1 MCNRIDNSNYFEW
14 LLNKSSDPAELLGT
28 FSIKGME
35 NDQFKRMTAGKLPE
49 ANIAFIDEVYKCN
62 SPTLNALLSIMNEH
76 VFFNDGKPVPVP
88 LISMFAASNE
98 PPEDNSL
105 LAMHDRF
112 LFRIE
117 VEYVHDAANKK
128 RMFNNYIYDRAGVAT
143 NKAHTTITV
152 EELEALQAKAKTIP
166 VPKAI
171 INKFISLMNGLQK
184 NATISISDRR
194 ANECF
199 KVLQGSALLNG
210 RNKVGLD
217 DFNAL
222 KYVLWEKKEDI
233 DTIGAEISKI
243 VNPYDE
249 EFAKFTRQFNE
260 VKDKIESSNDIKDRN
275 QAYFQYQ
282 NSIKNTIGRM
292 NKLISEASTSGKD
305 VTEFAKFRD
314 EIVSY
319 HTNLANEILGG
330 TLGNSFN
337 SVTLDSDIDNVNND
351 TDSDEEDF

>member
-1 MCNRIDNSNYFEW
+1 
-14 LLNKSSDPAELLGT
+14 
-28 FSIKGME
+28 
-35 NDQFKRMTAGKLPE
+35 
-49 ANIAFIDEVYKCN
+49 
-62 SPTLNALLSIMNEH
+62 
-76 VFFNDGKPVPVP
+76 
-88 LISMFAASNE
+88 
-98 PPEDNSL
+98 
-105 LAMHDRF
+105 MHDRF
-112 LFRIE
+112 LFRFE
-117 VEYVHDAANKK
+117 DEYVHDAANKN

-143 NKAHTTITV
+143 NKAHTAITV
-152 EELEALQAKAKTIP
+152 EELEALQAKARTIP

-260 VKDKIESSNDIKDRN
+260 VKDKIESSSDIKDRN

-351 TDSDEEDF
+351 TDSDEEDS

>member
-1 MCNRIDNSNYFEW
+1 
-14 LLNKSSDPAELLGT
+14 
-28 FSIKGME
+28 
-35 NDQFKRMTAGKLPE
+35 
-49 ANIAFIDEVYKCN
+49 
-62 SPTLNALLSIMNEH
+62 
-76 VFFNDGKPVPVP
+76 
-88 LISMFAASNE
+88 MFAASNE
-98 PPEDNSL
+98 PPEDESL

-128 RMFNNYIYDRAGVAT
+128 RMFNNYIYDRAGVSM
-143 NKAHTTITV
+143 NKTRTTITV

-171 INKFISLMNGLQK
+171 INKFISLMSSLQK

-199 KVLQGSALLNG
+199 KVLQGSALLHG
-210 RNKVGLD
+210 RDKVGLD
-217 DFNAL
+217 DFNSL
-222 KYVLWEKKEDI
+222 KYVLWEKKEQI
-233 DTIGAEISKI
+233 DTIGAEITKI

-249 EFAKFTRQFNE
+249 EFTKFTRQFNE
-260 VKDKIESSNDIKDRN
+260 VKDKIESSSDVKDRN

-292 NKLISEASTSGKD
+292 NKLIAEASANGKD
-305 VTEFAKFRD
+305 VSDFIKFRD
-314 EIVSY
+314 DIVSY

-337 SVTLDSDIDNVNND
+337 SVRRGDDVDDDIDSEDND
-351 TDSDEEDF
+351 